1 MANNH
6 PKINRKGFIQ
16 IPILIAIII
25 GLLAVGGA
33 GYFGIKQYQN
43 YQNKNNAEEKYQ
55 EPQNDITASEE
66 PTEISGEGFYSIT
79 LETSPS
85 IQRREAT
92 FRIKLKNLNV
102 EPFITNL
109 GTDSCNIT
117 DSKGQ
122 KYLAAFTSEIK
133 LKKALLPG
141 EEVLIDIIRQGL
153 GTFFIQEGE
162 VACAKE
168 GIYPNAFVEDNFKC
182 IYNSSGECTCEDLG
196 DLKINDCIF
205 RITTD
210 GKIASNNWGKYPLT
224 ITIEK

>member
-6 PKINRKGFIQ
+6 PKINQKGFIQ
-16 IPILIAIII
+16 IPILIAIIA
-25 GLLAVGGA
+25 GLLVLGGVSYLGA
-33 GYFGIKQYQN
+33 KQYQN
-43 YQNKNNAEEKYQ
+43 HQTEKEEKQQ
-55 EPQNDITASEE
+55 ESQNDVVVSEG
-66 PTEISGEGFYSIT
+66 PTEISGEEFYSIT
-79 LETSPS
+79 LETNPN

-117 DSKGQ
+117 DSKGR
-122 KYLAAFTSEIK
+122 KYLAAFTSESK

-141 EEVLIDIIRQGL
+141 EEALVDIARQRL
-153 GTFFIQEGE
+153 ETSFIQEGE
-162 VACAKE
+162 VACTKE
-168 GIYPNAFVEDNFKC
+168 GVYPNDLIDGNFKC
-182 IYNSSGECTCEDLG
+182 IYNSSGECICEDLG

-224 ITIEK
+224 VTIEK

>member
-6 PKINRKGFIQ
+6 SKINQKGFIQ
-16 IPILIAIII
+16 IPVLIAIIT
-25 GLLAVGGA
+25 GLLIVGGV
-33 GYFGIKQYQN
+33 GYFGIKQHQN
-43 YQNKNNAEEKYQ
+43 NQNKNNNEEKQQ
-55 EPQNDITASEE
+55 ELQGDVVMPEG

-141 EEVLIDIIRQGL
+141 EEIAIDIARQRL
-153 GTFFIQEGE
+153 GTSFIQEGE
-162 VACAKE
+162 IACAKE
-168 GIYPNAFVEDNFKC
+168 GVYPNDLIDGNFKC
-182 IYNSSGECTCEDLG
+182 IYNSSGECVCEDLG

-224 ITIEK
+224 VTIEK